1 MTKTWSIQDFK
12 ANVSEAVRNV
22 HKEPQVITKH
32 GKAVAVLIPI
42 EQLEA
47 THTAPKPTVLE
58 LLRGNYTFTP
68 PEGQNWDDDWLDRA
82 ELTLRPAPFEDEL

>member
-1 MTKTWSIQDFK
+1 MTKTWSIQEFK

-22 HKEPQVITKH
+22 HDEPQVITKH
-32 GKAVAVLIPI
+32 GKPVAALIPI
-42 EQLEA
+42 EQLA
-47 THTAPKPTVLE
+47 SVGTKPKPTVLE

-68 PEGQNWDDDWLDRA
+68 PEGENWDDDWLERA